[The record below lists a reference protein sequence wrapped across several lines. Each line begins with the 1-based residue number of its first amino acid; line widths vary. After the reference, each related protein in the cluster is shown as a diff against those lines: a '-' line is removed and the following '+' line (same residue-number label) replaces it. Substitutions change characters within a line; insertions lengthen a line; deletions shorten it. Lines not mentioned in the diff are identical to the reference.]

1 MERRA
6 MDRPLFAG
14 TWWVLVIRGV
24 IGVAFGLLA
33 FFDPA
38 VTLAVLVAFFGAYAL
53 VDGLFAIMFAVR
65 ASREKVPLW
74 PLVLEGIAGILIGI
88 AAFLAPLL
96 TAVALE
102 TLVAIWAFITGIFEL
117 VAAFRLRRVIAREW
131 ILALTG
137 ALSILAGIA
146 LLIWPVAG
154 VGAIVLI
161 IGAYALAFGVLLI
174 FLGFRVR
181 SWNGQLP
188 TAAAV

>member
-1 MERRA
+1 MDLPLLARA
-6 MDRPLFAG
+6 
-14 TWWVLVIRGV
+14 WWVLVIRGV

-38 VTLAVLVAFFGAYAL
+38 LTLAVLVVFFGAYAL
-53 VDGLFAIMFAVR
+53 VDGLFAIMLAIR
-65 ASREKVPLW
+65 AAREKIPLW

-88 AAFLAPLL
+88 ATFMVPLL

-102 TLVAIWAFITGIFEL
+102 TLVAIWAFVTGIFEL

-146 LLIWPVAG
+146 LLLWPVAG
-154 VGAIVLI
+154 LGAIVLV
-161 IGAYALAFGVLLI
+161 IGAYALAFGILLI
-174 FLGFRVR
+174 VLGFRLR

-188 TAAAV
+188 TT